1 MSNKTYTTFLSYIEE
16 VPKEIRIK
24 HCDIHAP
31 CTFKGKNG
39 NDYTTKRRSQES
51 AYENLVSFLI
61 KIGYLDKNLLGKNL
75 GKGKVS
81 VNHLCKSTAGIG
93 NSHDPVC
100 NNPKHLY
107 LGSPLEN
114 WHDINP
120 STNKSALESSIETKN
135 EEFERDIKEFILE
148 YLLNKKDL
156 L

>member
-61 KIGYLDKNLLGKNL
+61 KIGYLDKSLLGKNL

-93 NSHDPVC
+93 NSHDPPILCPNIILFGLKFIRIKPRRNYYYYVC
-100 NNPKHLY
+100 IAILVIMNIFKEYY
-107 LGSPLEN
+107 L
-114 WHDINP
+114 
-120 STNKSALESSIETKN
+120 
-135 EEFERDIKEFILE
+135 
-148 YLLNKKDL
+148 
-156 L
+156 